1 VATDRRARPRV
12 AAPGST
18 GSLRADLDL
27 LRQRRF
33 ALLFAGRTVSMFGN
47 AFGPI
52 AIAFGVLSLPGATP
66 ATLSVVLAG
75 HAVPQLGLMLL
86 GGVIGDRFPRHRV
99 LVIAEALSGSA
110 FAGLAAMLLTGWA
123 PLGLLTGCAFVAGS
137 ASALLLP
144 ALTGVVPEVV
154 ERDRLQPANAL
165 LRLGGNTANIGGIA
179 VAGAAVALLG
189 PGVAL
194 AVDAATY
201 FAAAALLVGV
211 RPAARLAEAGPA
223 RPGPAGAEPAR
234 PGPAGPPPRPAP
246 RRVLADVRE
255 GLREFAGRQ
264 WLWVVV
270 VSAAFLNAGSAA
282 AFGVLGP
289 VLARDRLGGAVPW
302 SIILAGYTAGML
314 SSVLAALRIRP
325 ARPLRTAALVT
336 PLLAAPMLALGT
348 AAPLLVVTL
357 AAVCAGAA
365 LNVFSVLW
373 ETTLQKHVAT
383 DALARVTSCNYLIA
397 LSLRPIGIYLAG
409 QAATGLGAGPTMLVL
424 GAVLL
429 LAGIVPLASPQV
441 RQLPN

>member
-1 VATDRRARPRV
+1 VATDRRPGPRV
-12 AAPGST
+12 AARRPA

-27 LRQRRF
+27 LRERRF
-33 ALLFAGRTVSMFGN
+33 GLLFAGRTVSMFGN

-52 AIAFGVLSLPGATP
+52 AIAFGVLALPGATP

-86 GGVIGDRFPRHRV
+86 GGVVGDRLPRHRV
-99 LVIAEALSGSA
+99 LVTAEALSGAA

-123 PLGLLTGCAFVAGS
+123 PLALLTGCAFVAGS

-154 ERDRLQPANAL
+154 DADRLQPANAL

-194 AVDAATY
+194 AIDATTY
-201 FAAAALLVGV
+201 VVAAALLVGL
-211 RPAARLAEAGPA
+211 RPAAGRATPHT
-223 RPGPAGAEPAR
+223 RPV
-234 PGPAGPPPRPAP
+234 AP
-246 RRVLADVRE
+246 RRVLADLRE

-264 WLWVVV
+264 WLWMVV

-282 AFGVLGP
+282 TFGVLGP

-336 PLLAAPMLALGT
+336 PLLAAPLIALGS
-348 AAPLLVVTL
+348 AAPLVVVV
-357 AAVCAGAA
+357 AAAFCAGAA
-365 LNVFSVLW
+365 LNVFSVWW
-373 ETTLQKHVAT
+373 ETTLQRQVPT

-397 LSLRPIGIYLAG
+397 LSLRPVGIYLAG
-409 QAATGLGAGPTMLVL
+409 HAAAGWGAEPTTLALGG
-424 GAVLL
+424 VLL
-429 LAGIVPLASPQV
+429 LAGLVPLASRQV
-441 RQLPN
+441 RRLPH